1 MRCRCCGLLLHSCL
15 RRMHRG
21 IKGQLSRAVSTR
33 TWPPACGAAADPRVA
48 TLSCCHLS
56 NQFWHVPWMLKRTSL
71 CFWQLLEAPGYRSD
85 LIEVTSGASFL
96 TKEVHTRRGTK
107 LAHRALQL
115 LHFCVKHGVTVVWE
129 PMVFKNHVSP
139 CMEIAAKLWTSCLGK
154 LRLLCLRV
162 SSPQIVEIIL
172 VCLDRSAA
180 HSLMMRWI

>member
-1 MRCRCCGLLLHSCL
+1 
-15 RRMHRG
+15 MHHG

-96 TKEVHTRRGTK
+96 TKEVHTRTGTK

-115 LHFCVKHGVTVVWE
+115 LHFAWSMEWLLFENPWSSKIMFLPAWKSLQSCEQVVLVSCDSCAYGSVHLKSLKSFWCVWTEVQHTPLWCAGFNEHG
-129 PMVFKNHVSP
+129 
-139 CMEIAAKLWTSCLGK
+139 
-154 LRLLCLRV
+154 
-162 SSPQIVEIIL
+162 L
-172 VCLDRSAA
+172 V
-180 HSLMMRWI
+180 